1 MTFDEP
7 DIGSR
12 VQRHFQRGETY
23 LAAGQFDAAGVS
35 FESVLAEL
43 PTHLPSLLNMSTVRL
58 QADRFAAAYKFTAQA
73 AQQKPDS
80 PEHAL
85 LLLRQLVRLGQS
97 AAAIELCRPLPPP
110 WWQTAYAMAAVAQQL
125 SRIGYHEVARQFA
138 RAAAIKDPRHPSA
151 LYMHAHLEVFFGET
165 QRAVDVLERCIK
177 HHDDVVD
184 PHWLLSRLRQ
194 PKISPRIDRIR
205 RVLARVG
212 PGEDQAYLAYALHNE
227 YHEARDY
234 PRAWQALELAC
245 KAQRGTLNYDVVAQ
259 RALFQQL
266 QQWRADELVADGGWI
281 DPQLTPIFV
290 VGHFRSGTTLVERI
304 LGGHSQISAGG
315 ETQELPTQ
323 LRLAC
328 DHNSHDVV
336 DTQILSAR
344 GHLDYQQ
351 IGRGYLDGM
360 RWRSR
365 GRAFV
370 TDKLPSNSFNI
381 GFIVKAL
388 PNAKIIHVVRD
399 PIDVG
404 LSNLRT
410 LFGQGCAYSY
420 NQHEFVEFYK
430 MHEAMMAHWHEQ
442 LPGRILDVQYQELVE
457 TPLLVAQ
464 KMTDFCGLPF
474 EASMIQIEKSKDP
487 VATASSV
494 LVRDGIRRDRSRLW
508 SHYEKPLQPMI
519 DALGGLPL
527 TG

>member
-1 MTFDEP
+1 VTFDDP
-7 DIGSR
+7 VLDSR
-12 VQRHFQRGETY
+12 ARRHFQRGESY
-23 LAAGQFDAAGVS
+23 LSAGQIDAASVS
-35 FESVLAEL
+35 FESVLAEH
-43 PTHLPSLLNMSTVRL
+43 PGHLPSLLHMSTARM
-58 QADRFAAAYKFTAQA
+58 QAGRFAGAYQFSALA

-80 PEHAL
+80 PESAL
-85 LLLRQLVRLGQS
+85 LLVRQLVKLGQS
-97 AAAIELCRPLPPP
+97 AAVIALCRPLPPS
-110 WWQTAYAMAAVAQQL
+110 WWQTAHTMAAVAQQL
-125 SRIGYHEVARQFA
+125 SRVGGHELARQFA
-138 RAAAIKDPRHPSA
+138 RAAAIKDPKHPSA

-177 HHDDVVD
+177 QHDDVVD

-194 PKISPRIDRIR
+194 PKISRRIDRIR

-245 KAQRGTLNYDVVAQ
+245 KAQRGTLNYDVAAQ
-259 RALFQQL
+259 RALFHQL
-266 QQWRADELVADGGWI
+266 QQWRAPELGAEGGWI

-290 VGHFRSGTTLVERI
+290 VGHFRSGTTLVERV

-323 LRLAC
+323 LRLAS
-328 DHNSHDVV
+328 DHSSEMVLDA
-336 DTQILSAR
+336 QILSAR
-344 GHLDYQQ
+344 AQLDYQQ

-365 GRAFV
+365 DRAFV
-370 TDKLPSNSFNI
+370 TDKLPSNSLNI
-381 GFIVKAL
+381 GFIAKAL

-399 PIDVG
+399 PIDIG

-410 LFGQGCAYSY
+410 LFGQACDYSY
-420 NQHEFVEFYK
+420 DQREFVEYYRL
-430 MHEAMMAHWHEQ
+430 HEALMGHWHEQ
-442 LPGRILDVQYQELVE
+442 LPGRIFDVQYQELVDS
-457 TPLLVAQ
+457 PLLVAQ
-464 KMTDFCGLPF
+464 KMTEFCGLPF
-474 EASMIQIEKSKDP
+474 EAGMVQIEKSQDP

-519 DALGGLPL
+519 DAFGG
-527 TG
+527 